1 MASMFKKLLEGLGR
15 FPWRVVFRYIGE
27 FAIVFVG
34 VYLAFLLTDF
44 QEELREREVRVK
56 YYENLIREF
65 ESLAGHLG
73 LEEQKL
79 LNHLE
84 IVERIEEGSR
94 PNIPAS
100 NLTFAFRGG
109 ILNAAFEG
117 GHLEALD
124 SRIVGAIVTGR
135 PALETLDRSIE
146 TFNQLT
152 SELLSIQMTDEN
164 CCYDNEGNLVP
175 LLEWYPR
182 LTRQIYDLNSRLR
195 EIVLERAIP
204 DLEQTKRA
212 LE

>member
-1 MASMFKKLLEGLGR
+1 MVSMFKRLLEGLGR
-15 FPWRVVFRYIGE
+15 FPWLIVFRYIGE

-65 ESLAGHLG
+65 ESLVGHLG
-73 LEEQKL
+73 VEEQKL
-79 LNHLE
+79 LRHLE
-84 IVERIEEGSR
+84 VVKEIEDGAQ
-94 PNIPAS
+94 PIIPVS
-100 NLTFAFRGG
+100 DLTFSFRGG

-135 PALETLDRSIE
+135 PALETLDRRIE
-146 TFNQLT
+146 MFNQLT
-152 SELLSIQMTDEN
+152 TELLPIQMTDEN
-164 CCYDNEGNLVP
+164 CCYDEEGKLVP
-175 LLEWYPR
+175 LLDWYPR
-182 LTRQIYDLNSRLR
+182 LTRQIYDHNSLLR

-204 DLEQTKRA
+204 DLEQTKKA